1 MHWKLLKR
9 GFRHPLNKYIW
20 LFFTVEY
27 GKSLWV
33 ESNIYFLASFK
44 INVTISLS
52 ALYYWLYQED
62 YLWTKKMYWFLF
74 FINIS
79 IICEIRS
86 TLWLLQTCNTATSWY
101 LKFQLSKT
109 ISRVLVWPVTFNNHS
124 VTKPQNIISCV
135 YQKT

>member
-9 GFRHPLNKYIW
+9 GFRHPANKYIW
-20 LFFTVEY
+20 LFSSVEY

-52 ALYYWLYQED
+52 ALYYRLYQKD
-62 YLWTKKMYWFLF
+62 YLCTKKMYCFLF
-74 FINIS
+74 FMNIS
-79 IICEIRS
+79 IPCERRHTFWKIP
-86 TLWLLQTCNTATSWY
+86 QPQISWY